1 MSHLTPELDGAEV
14 LPPGASD
21 IAILTADLKA
31 HRPTYLTYRNYY
43 DGEQPIRFAGEKLQH
58 AFGEELNELVC
69 NRVAPAVDAVA
80 DRLQIQGFTTTSGAA
95 NDRAAEIWQ
104 RNGMDRVHGEVHTE
118 ALTAGDGYVLVWPD
132 ADGKALM
139 YVQRAEWIAV
149 DFDLEH
155 PGELRVAAKAWRL
168 ADKRWRL
175 NLYYRDRL
183 EKYITHNAIDEPNAP
198 DNEKLYEPFIEDN
211 EAWPVPYDQSW
222 TGTVPIFHFAN
233 NGRTGEYGRSEVK
246 ALMSLQNRLNMTLAN
261 LAIAEEFQS
270 YRQRW
275 ATGLQ
280 LILDPETGKPVSPFT
295 AGAGQLWVSPNEAAK
310 FGDFEAANLE
320 MFSNTAE
327 GHEIRMARTARIPL
341 YHLLQAGAPESGEA
355 LKTAEEPFVKK
366 VLDRMRSFGPVWE
379 AAMGHALKIEGT
391 EPDVRVNWARA
402 ETRNERE
409 FWELSAI
416 KREMGVSPQQ
426 ILREYGYSDDEIEQF
441 KAELAEHT
449 ETMMGMAAQAFNQ
462 GSAINERPADAE
474 DADTEDAR

>member
-1 MSHLTPELDGAEV
+1 MSHLTPELDGAEA

-31 HRPTYLTYRNYY
+31 HRPTYTKYRDYY

-58 AFGEELNELVC
+58 AFGEELAELVC
-69 NRVAPAVDAVA
+69 NRVAPAIDAVA
-80 DRLQIQGFTTTSGAA
+80 DRLYIQGFTTASGAA
-95 NDRAAEIWQ
+95 NKVADEIWR
-104 RNGMDRVHGEVHTE
+104 RNGMDRGHGELHIE
-118 ALTAGDGYVLVWPD
+118 ALTAGDGYLLVWPD
-132 ADGKALM
+132 AEGKARM

-149 DFDLEH
+149 DFDYEN
-155 PGELRVAAKAWRL
+155 PGELRVAAKAWAL
-168 ADKRWRL
+168 SDKRWRL

-183 EKYITHNAIDEPNAP
+183 EKYITHNAIDDAKVP
-198 DNEKLYEPFIEDN
+198 DDAKLYEPFAEDG
-211 EAWPVPYDQSW
+211 EAWPVMYDPAW

-233 NGRTGEYGRSEVK
+233 NGRTGEYGKSEVR

-280 LILDPETGKPVSPFT
+280 PILDPTTGKAISPFT
-295 AGAGQLWVSPNEAAK
+295 AGAGELWVSTGEATK
-310 FGDFEAANLE
+310 FGDFEAADLD
-320 MFSNTAE
+320 MFGNTAE

-341 YHLLQAGAPESGEA
+341 YHLLQAGAPESGEG

-366 VLDRMRSFGPVWE
+366 VLDRMREFGPQHE
-379 AAMGHALKIEGT
+379 AAMGHALKVEGT
-391 EPDVRVNWARA
+391 EPDARVNWARA

-409 FWELSAI
+409 FWELGAI

-426 ILREYGYSDDEIEQF
+426 ILREYGYTDAEIEQF
-441 KAELAEHT
+441 AQEIGEHT
-449 ETMMGMAAQAFNQ
+449 ETMAGLAARAFAQ
-462 GSAINERPADAE
+462 GSAINERPADSEGDEEA
-474 DADTEDAR
+474 A